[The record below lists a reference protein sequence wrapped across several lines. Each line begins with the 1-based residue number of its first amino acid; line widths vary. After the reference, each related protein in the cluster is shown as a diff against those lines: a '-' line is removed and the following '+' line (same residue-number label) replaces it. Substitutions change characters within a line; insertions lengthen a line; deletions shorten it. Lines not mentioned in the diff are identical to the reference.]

1 MEREIPSPKLANGI
15 PSAAREPETVSSP
28 RLQISKLLQRPFDI
42 RSIALTG
49 LFILATFY
57 TIYFMR
63 AILLPLVLAL
73 LLSYLL
79 RPIVRSLARLKI
91 AAPFGAALVLLSAI
105 TIIGVGISYL
115 AAPAAS
121 WVQEGTLQLA
131 GIGTKVVI
139 HQTADRESRASE
151 WRN

>member
-1 MEREIPSPKLANGI
+1 MGVPAEEVESSTDVSEDEREGGKVASRA
-15 PSAAREPETVSSP
+15 

-49 LFILATFY
+49 LFILAVFY

-79 RPIVRSLARLKI
+79 RPVVRSLARLKI
-91 AAPFGAALVLLSAI
+91 AAPFGAALVLIAAI
-105 TIIGVGISYL
+105 TVIGFGI
-115 AAPAAS
+115 
-121 WVQEGTLQLA
+121 
-131 GIGTKVVI
+131 
-139 HQTADRESRASE
+139 
-151 WRN
+151 